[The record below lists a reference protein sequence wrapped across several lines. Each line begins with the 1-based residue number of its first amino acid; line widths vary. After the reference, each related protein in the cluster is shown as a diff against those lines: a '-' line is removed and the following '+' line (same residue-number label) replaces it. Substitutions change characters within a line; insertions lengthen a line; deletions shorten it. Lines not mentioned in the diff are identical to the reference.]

1 MPPESAV
8 GIRMPKYRV
17 ISSPQMAVN
26 PGAAKRFKMAPQREA
41 AVPWP
46 CGIRTTLSSE
56 TLVFVKTDS
65 ETEQP
70 LRNDHPYI
78 TAHTLRLSVVGRLSG
93 EPSIF
98 ILMCGTGKR
107 FHEADYSRL
116 DGENDVY
123 FRHPFAIYKTAIRH
137 MCGCDCVEEH
147 QTWSTD
153 LSDMTETSP
162 VEPL

>member
-26 PGAAKRFKMAPQREA
+26 PGAAKRFKMAAQHEA
-41 AVPWP
+41 AVP

-78 TAHTLRLSVVGRLSG
+78 IAHTLRLSVVGRLSG

-98 ILMCGTGKR
+98 ILMPGTGKR
-107 FHEADYSRL
+107 T
-116 DGENDVY
+116 DG
-123 FRHPFAIYKTAIRH
+123 
-137 MCGCDCVEEH
+137 C
-147 QTWSTD
+147 
-153 LSDMTETSP
+153 L
-162 VEPL
+162 